1 MNRPTISRDNV
12 ENRVKLKGTTGPS
25 LDLRPVRTWP
35 CLACLLLTFLGG
47 TLSATENEYLV
58 GTAKIDIT
66 PDYPVRL
73 SGFGF
78 RRTESEGITQR
89 IWAKALAVSEDD
101 SSPAV
106 LITVDNLGIPG
117 SMVESL
123 SQRLQDSLK
132 LTPERLTVTAT
143 HTHTAP
149 MLSGVAPTLFGLPIS
164 REHQSHI
171 DQYTQ
176 ELERHLETVATEAI
190 KNLQPGT
197 LEFGIG
203 QVAFAK
209 NRRTKGGPVDHDLP
223 TLFVKNSDGKIIAI
237 YTNYACHC
245 VTLSHNHISGDWA
258 GYAQTA
264 IEARYPGSTTLIA
277 IGCGADANPDS
288 GVVGDDTATAAR
300 QGNEIA
306 DGIARILDR
315 PRLPVTGSL
324 SIQSETISLDFA
336 TPPSKSEWQERAQR
350 TDAVGYHAKINLA
363 RLEEGDPIDKSID
376 YRIQTWHFGDSMAWV
391 FLPGEVVVD
400 YSIRLKRELDES
412 KVWITAYANDSPCY
426 IPSER
431 ILEEGGYE
439 GGDAMVYYD
448 RPGPFASGLENRIVE
463 TVHTL
468 LPDVYRQPNGID
480 QQPFPGKRSEWHGFS
495 RFDFKFDTRDAIVVV
510 PRKTAQG
517 KPWIWRA
524 RFFGHE
530 PQLDIALLE
539 KGYHLVYLDVAN
551 LFGSPSAVAHWDRF
565 YDYLVMNYRFHKKA
579 LLEGMSR
586 GGLIIYNWAN
596 ANPNHVAGIYA
607 DAPVLDFK
615 SWPGGSRGKTN
626 QGQQRT
632 WDTLLK
638 AYGFRDDAEAL
649 AFAGNPVD
657 HTNQILNAQIPLFH
671 ICGDSDIVVPY
682 SENTGLF
689 KSRYQRAG
697 GSLMHEI
704 VKPHIGHHPH
714 SVPNP
719 RPLVEFVEACYKNLV
734 P

>member
-1 MNRPTISRDNV
+1 MIIPK
-12 ENRVKLKGTTGPS
+12 EKKGPNLS
-25 LDLRPVRTWP
+25 PRHVRTSL
-35 CLACLLLTFLGG
+35 CCSIILLSLLGN
-47 TLSATENEYLV
+47 TVSATGAEYLV

-89 IWAKALAVSEDD
+89 IWAKAIAISGDD

-106 LITVDNLGIPG
+106 LITVDNLGIPR
-117 SMVESL
+117 SMVHSL
-123 SQRLQDSLK
+123 SQKLQNSLG

-164 REHQSHI
+164 KEHQSHI

-176 ELERHLETVATEAI
+176 ELERHLETVASEAI

-197 LEFGIG
+197 LEFGIS

-209 NRRTKGGPVDHDLP
+209 NRRKQGGPVDHDLP
-223 TLFVKNSDGKIIAI
+223 TLFVKGNDGNIIAI

-245 VTLSHNHISGDWA
+245 VTLSHNHIGGDWA

-264 IEARYPGSTTLIA
+264 IEARYPGSTALIA

-315 PRLPVTGSL
+315 PRLAVTGSL
-324 SIQSETISLDFA
+324 SIQSKTISLDFA
-336 TPPSKSEWQERAQR
+336 PPPSRSEWREKATRE
-350 TDAVGYHAKINLA
+350 DAVGYHAKVNLA
-363 RLEEGDPIDKSID
+363 RLEAGESIEKSIV
-376 YRIQTWHFGDSMAWV
+376 YRIQTWQFGDSMAWV

-412 KVWITAYANDSPCY
+412 NVWITAYANDSPCY

-448 RPGPFASGLENRIVE
+448 RPGPFASGLEDRIVE
-463 TVHTL
+463 TVHSL
-468 LPDVYRQPNGID
+468 LPEAYRPSKETEQP
-480 QQPFPGKRSEWHGFS
+480 PFPGKASEWHDFR
-495 RFDFKFDTRDAIVVV
+495 RFDFKFDTRDAIVVM
-510 PRKTAQG
+510 PDWTAKG
-517 KPWIWRA
+517 IPWIWRA

-551 LFGSPSAVAHWDRF
+551 LFGSPTAVAHWDRF
-565 YDYLVMNYRFHKKA
+565 YDYLVTRKRFHKKA

-586 GGLIIYNWAN
+586 GGLMIYNWAN
-596 ANPNHVAGIYA
+596 ANPNHLAGIYA

-615 SWPGGSRGKTN
+615 SWPGGPRRKTN

-632 WDTLLK
+632 WENLLE
-638 AYGFRDDAEAL
+638 AYGFEDDDEAL
-649 AFAGNPVD
+649 AFLGNPVD
-657 HTNQILNAQIPLFH
+657 HTNQILEARIPLFH
-671 ICGDSDIVVPY
+671 ICGESDIVVPY

-689 KSRYQRAG
+689 KNRYQRAG
-697 GSLMHEI
+697 GSLFREI

-714 SVPNP
+714 SIPNP
-719 RPLVEFVEACYKNLV
+719 QPLVEFVEACYENIF